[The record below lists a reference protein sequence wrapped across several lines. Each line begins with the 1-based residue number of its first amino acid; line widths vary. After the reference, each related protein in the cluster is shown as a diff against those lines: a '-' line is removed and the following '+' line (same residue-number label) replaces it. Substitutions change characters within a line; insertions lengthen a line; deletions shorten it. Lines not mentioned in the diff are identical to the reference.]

1 MGRNRLD
8 GETSPYLL
16 QHRENPVHWW
26 PWGVEALDEAKRTNK
41 PILLSVGYAACHW
54 CHVMAHESFE
64 DQATAE
70 VMNDLYV
77 NIKVDREERPDIDA
91 IYMSALHSLG
101 EHGGWPLTMFLDS
114 EARPFWGGTYFP
126 DKPRFGKPSFVQVLK
141 EVARIYREDSA
152 RVRHNADAIL
162 EVLKPG
168 KAAND
173 GPEIGEADLRALVPR
188 LVSLFDPLHG
198 GIRGAPKFPQFSFL
212 NLAWRLGI
220 RLGED
225 APCRAVAHTLDNI
238 CRGGIYDHLAG
249 GFARYSVDERWL
261 VPHFEKM
268 LYDNALL
275 VELMTEV
282 WRETKSPLLQARVSE
297 TVAWLMR
304 DMTTAGGAFASSYDA
319 DSEGEEGKFYVWS
332 LAEVVD
338 VLGEDAGRRFATA
351 YDVSEGGNFEGHN
364 ILNRLQA
371 GLPLGDAEEEELR
384 LGRAKLLKRRAGRV
398 PPGFDDKVLADWNG
412 LAIAALARA
421 GHIFERPEWVA
432 GAELAFDVVCG
443 KLGNGDRL
451 AHSYRAGSAG
461 TPGIASDYANMILAA
476 LRLHGLSGDAGRL
489 SQAKRWVAT
498 LDAHHW
504 VEGAGYVASAD
515 DTRDVI
521 VRLRVASDDATP
533 NANAVMVS
541 NLVALHSLTS
551 EKRYIERA
559 EALCST
565 FSQDVAQAVLGH
577 TGMLAARFDLL
588 SPLQVAIIDGTGARE
603 MGRALA
609 AASIA
614 GGLEIMARPEIVF
627 PAASPLHGKTAMGG
641 AATAFVCA
649 GTTCSL
655 PITDPARL
663 RETLI
668 ASRKLP
674 PAN

>member
-225 APCRAVAHTLDNI
+225 AACRAVVHTLDNI

-338 VLGEDAGRRFATA
+338 VLGEDAGRRFAAA

-371 GLPLGDAEEEELR
+371 GLPLGEAEEEELR

-641 AATAFVCA
+641 AATAYVCA
-649 GTTCSL
+649 GTNCSL
-655 PITDPARL
+655 PITDPADL
-663 RETLI
+663 RETLV
-668 ASRKLP
+668 ASRRLAR
-674 PAN
+674 AN